1 MSKRLLY
8 VGFIIMV
15 IICLAGCSDRLDME
29 DATFPLALGL
39 DIDDNDKFHI
49 YITNP
54 VFNKN
59 VKKKSH
65 EISEPAHTLRQSRVQ
80 QDAHSPG
87 VFQGR
92 KFQVI
97 LVGNR
102 LLQHKDWFRML
113 DVIFR
118 DSRNTVTDRVI
129 AIDGPV
135 SEIIYLNPDDQPYL
149 PLLLRGMVDTKSARS
164 ETVKTTAQ
172 ELHRE
177 IFEKGITPSL
187 SGVKLDENKKI
198 QLTGTTLLDHLGKY
212 STALETQETVLLN
225 ILQNKTSRSVNLT
238 LPIAGI
244 TKKGPFDR
252 DRVSVSTGK
261 IKTKIK
267 TSHKQNKFLFDVHI
281 QMEVVL
287 SEVLFQVSVRK
298 AGGDLEKWISEQIQ
312 KETVALIRKIQ
323 SHKIDPVGFGLYARA
338 YQYRNYK
345 KAEDHWGQE
354 LADADIKVS
363 VKVSIQAMGPVK

>member
-1 MSKRLLY
+1 MSKGLLY
-8 VGFIIMV
+8 VGFIVMI
-15 IICLAGCSDRLDME
+15 IICLTGCSDRLDME
-29 DATFPLALGL
+29 DASFPLALGL
-39 DIDDNDKFHI
+39 DIDANDKFHI
-49 YITNP
+49 YVTNP
-54 VFNKN
+54 VFSKN

-97 LVGNR
+97 LVGKR
-102 LLQHKDWFRML
+102 MLQHKDWFRML

-129 AIDGPV
+129 AFDGPV

-149 PLLLRGMVDTKSARS
+149 PLLLRGMVDTKSERS

-172 ELHRE
+172 ELHRD
-177 IFEKGITPSL
+177 IYEKGITPSI
-187 SGVKLDENKKI
+187 SEVKLDENKNI
-198 QLTGTTLLDHLGKY
+198 QLNGATLLDHRGKY
-212 STALETQETVLLN
+212 SATLETQETVLLN
-225 ILQNKTSRSVNLT
+225 ILQNKTSKSVNLT
-238 LPIAGI
+238 LPIPGI

-252 DRVSVSTGK
+252 DKVSFNAEK

-267 TSHKQNKFLFDVHI
+267 TSYKQDKFRFDVNI
-281 QMEVVL
+281 QMDVVL
-287 SEVLFQVSVRK
+287 TEILFPVSVRNK
-298 AGGDLEKWISEQIQ
+298 GVDLEKMIGEQVQ
-312 KETVALIRKIQ
+312 KETNALIRKIQ

-338 YQYRNYK
+338 YQYKHYK
-345 KAEDHWGQE
+345 EAEDHWGQE
-354 LADADIKVS
+354 LANADIQVS
-363 VKVSIQAMGPVK
+363 VNVSILGMGPVK